1 MSIFER
7 AQQDHVGKWF
17 EQRRKLGVSDT
28 IYWARYTPETDAIKM
43 HKFQHANGD
52 GMSIM
57 KHMLSELGYRHVEIP
72 NCKEPGIPSKQQLKK
87 IKKNMHSHPKKLNWL
102 FWQANRNIENNL
114 INTFLFNREET
125 SSIRQRAR
133 ELNIPITTLVF
144 WALNVCA
151 AQKLMHANQD
161 YTWFYPVNLRG
172 AVQYGSPYA
181 NYSSGFYLSLNKDVP
196 VQDLHQR
203 IRNKLKSGEHWVNW
217 KQANITKY
225 LPGIAIRWIYRF
237 ISKRYFYA
245 GNFSAMGDW
254 LSDEDGTY
262 RESAQNGNIA
272 KERWFCS
279 APGTKNYPIS
289 ACMLTWNDQ
298 LTITLKLHP
307 SIVSDNYTSIETLC
321 AWCENLLEG
330 VVINPE
336 DAKQQRRIISFNC
349 SD

>member
-28 IYWARYTPETDAIKM
+28 IYWARYTPETDGIKM
-43 HKFQHANGD
+43 HEFQHANGD

-57 KHMLSELGYRHVEIP
+57 KYMLSELGYEHVEIP
-72 NCKEPGIPSKQQLKK
+72 TCKELGIPSKQQLKK
-87 IKKNMHSHPKKLNWL
+87 IKANIRPHPKKMNWL
-102 FWQANRNIENNL
+102 FWQADRQIENNS
-114 INTFLFNREET
+114 INTFLFNRDET
-125 SSIRQRAR
+125 ARIRQRAR
-133 ELNIPITTLVF
+133 DLNIPLTALVF
-144 WALNVCA
+144 SALNVCA
-151 AQKLMHANQD
+151 AEKLMHANQE

-181 NYSSGFYLSLNKDVP
+181 NYSSGFYLSLNKDVS
-196 VQDLHQR
+196 VHDLQQR
-203 IRNKLKSGEHWVNW
+203 IRKKLKSGEHWVNW
-217 KQANITKY
+217 QQANITKY

-254 LSDEDGTY
+254 LSAEDGTSIQSVQD
-262 RESAQNGNIA
+262 ENIT

-307 SIVSDNYTSIETLC
+307 SIVRDKHTSIETIC
-321 AWCENLLEG
+321 AWGENLLEG
-330 VVINPE
+330 VVIIPE
-336 DAKQQRRIISFNC
+336 EAKQQRRIISFNC
-349 SD
+349 SG